1 MNGKDLKRIAML
13 TMLADHIGFLLIPPG
28 PVYFL
33 LRTIGR
39 LSFPLFC
46 FLLVEGFFHTGDVK
60 RYGRNL
66 LLFAVISEIPFNLVC
81 GGSWFFPA
89 YQNVFF
95 TLFLGLCMMACLRQV
110 HGEVWSAA
118 VVLLFAA
125 AAWTFQCD
133 YHALGILMIAF
144 LYRYRTG
151 SISIAVPAVFAALL
165 SLGNLCAAAISM
177 VFIYFYDG
185 TRGKQGNKYVY
196 YLFYPIHLLILYLL
210 SGSFGC
216 FLGNF
221 QL

>member
-1 MNGKDLKRIAML
+1 ML
-13 TMLADHIGFLLIPPG
+13 QAKAAIGSTTFV
-28 PVYFL
+28 VY
-33 LRTIGR
+33 
-39 LSFPLFC
+39 
-46 FLLVEGFFHTGDVK
+46 LLVEGFLHTYDRK
-60 RYGRNL
+60 KYGLNL
-66 LLFAVISEIPFNLVC
+66 LVFACISEIPWNFMFTNT
-81 GGSWFFPA
+81 WR
-89 YQNVFF
+89 YEKQNVFF

-196 YLFYPIHLLILYLL
+196 YLFYPIHILILYLL